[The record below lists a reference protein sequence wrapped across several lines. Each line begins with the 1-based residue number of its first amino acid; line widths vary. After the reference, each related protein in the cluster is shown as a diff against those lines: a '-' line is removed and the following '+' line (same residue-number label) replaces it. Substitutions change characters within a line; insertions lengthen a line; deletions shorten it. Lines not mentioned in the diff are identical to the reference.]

1 VIVELVGLNGTGK
14 SSVLTRLLDSNKY
27 LNYHEVV
34 KISWLNYAGFII
46 INIISIIDLILRRK
60 KIRFIR
66 IYVNFFCSLLF
77 LEKHLYNMNHY
88 IMADQG
94 LVFQLTVLSE
104 EGLILNKDVRR
115 LSRRLNAIEI
125 KVVYFN
131 ADVAV
136 LYQRVKNRD
145 KSDGR
150 GQFMTKGEFH
160 SFCMSYIQRFDTILQ
175 QLVLVKEVNANGSI
189 EDMLY
194 QIENI

>member
-1 VIVELVGLNGTGK
+1 MIVELVGLNGTGK
-14 SSVLTRLLDSNKY
+14 SSVFTRLLDSNKC

-34 KISWLNYAGFII
+34 KISWFNYAGFII
-46 INIISIIDLILRRK
+46 RNIISIIDLIIRRK

-66 IYVNFFCSLLF
+66 IYVNFFGSLLF
-77 LEKHLYNMNHY
+77 LEKHLYNMNNY
-88 IMADQG
+88 ILADQG
-94 LVFQLTVLSE
+94 LVFQLAVLSE

-115 LSRRLNAIEI
+115 LSRRLNAIVT

-150 GQFMTKGEFH
+150 GQFMTEGEFH
-160 SFCMSYIQRFDTILQ
+160 SFCMSYTQRFDTILQ
-175 QLVLVKEVNANGSI
+175 QLVLVKKVNANGSI
-189 EDMLY
+189 EDMLH